1 MTRWARSKSVLK
13 HERQPG
19 EATTW
24 SEFVAQRQ
32 QTTKPRFARPDD
44 TAANTKL
51 LNTEK
56 KLPENSNL
64 SVKKK
69 LLSMDSVGA
78 EASTHRGGAAGD
90 VFHLKKAAAVS
101 SNKPSQHVVGN
112 SSNLQAKGK
121 NAPKR
126 KEVAVHDDEAEALK
140 KLMLKHRKTDADILV
155 AQKTMGATSKKRLAI
170 APAPRS
176 STVNAA
182 SSTGSTLPRKVVKE
196 GSQSLKKKAC
206 LPKANISAAEI
217 AVPASKNKLSPSTVT
232 KKYSDEKEA
241 QSSAQVSKARRKKVI
256 AKKLLPSFKEEGS
269 SVSERSG
276 RAGKRKGLG
285 RKGRAAVTNEEA
297 LHVDEDKE
305 DGNSEGEEEQ
315 PVSKVPRTG
324 LHVDGGGSGKAKR
337 LQWMRQEREAKGLL
351 LLPEKVERRI
361 YLTKKAMRKKGL
373 PGEQIK
379 EAVRKMRRK
388 EELLFRRQLAKLC
401 FKCRQPGH
409 RVSDCPQMLQ
419 DSSEPIGICFK
430 CGSTEHFSSACTV
443 QTSKDNE
450 FPYAKCFICKQ
461 QGHLSRKCPRN
472 DKGVYP
478 KGGHC
483 NFCGAIDH
491 FKKECPEMEKNKSKT
506 SEESEVAAD
515 IVSIGQSADAENIV
529 PLHQSI
535 QLKKE
540 KVVSF

>member
-388 EELLFRRQLAKLC
+388 EELLFRRQLAKIHGGGSSAQLRYTEKRTRRDEVLT
-401 FKCRQPGH
+401 FT
-409 RVSDCPQMLQ
+409 MLQ
-419 DSSEPIGICFK
+419 V
-430 CGSTEHFSSACTV
+430 SSARPQSV
-443 QTSKDNE
+443 R
-450 FPYAKCFICKQ
+450 
-461 QGHLSRKCPRN
+461 LS
-472 DKGVYP
+472 
-478 KGGHC
+478 
-483 NFCGAIDH
+483 
-491 FKKECPEMEKNKSKT
+491 S
-506 SEESEVAAD
+506 
-515 IVSIGQSADAENIV
+515 DASRF
-529 PLHQSI
+529 Q
-535 QLKKE
+535 
-540 KVVSF
+540 